1 MPDFPVLST
10 GGRLVPPSTYI
21 SYEENKMKHRLLL
34 APGIVLALFILLATA
49 CTSTATP
56 KKITVTFTAD
66 EKCTMEGPTTIPSG
80 KDVTLEVIGN
90 IKEYD
95 SVGIGIATLDPDK
108 TIKDLQ
114 DLPPDAPQPPW
125 SLRVGFYDFPSDGNP
140 HSIILN
146 QVHGPIY
153 FMCFTPAAKIG
164 ALGPLE
170 VK

>member
-1 MPDFPVLST
+1 
-10 GGRLVPPSTYI
+10 
-21 SYEENKMKHRLLL
+21 MKHRLLL
-34 APGIVLALFILLATA
+34 ALGIVMVLFILLATA

-80 KDVTLEVIGN
+80 KDFTLEVIGN

-114 DLPPDAPQPPW
+114 DLPSDAPQPPW
-125 SLRVGFYDFPSDGNP
+125 SLRVGFYEFPSDGNA
-140 HSIILN
+140 HSIVLN

-153 FMCFTPAAKIG
+153 FLCFTPAAKIG